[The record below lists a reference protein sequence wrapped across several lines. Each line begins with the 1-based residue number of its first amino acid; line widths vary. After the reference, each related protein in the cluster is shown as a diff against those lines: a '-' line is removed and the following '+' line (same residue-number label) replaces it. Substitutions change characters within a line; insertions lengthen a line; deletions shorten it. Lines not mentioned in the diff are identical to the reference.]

1 MNRISSFVF
10 IGWLDHLYRRL
21 NSAQYDENWRNRPKL
36 TFKWTA
42 TSNFLRILRHWY
54 NIRNQRIKLH
64 QEKTRSKTLKQK
76 VKKGGHPMQHLVT
89 HLPVLGLSLRLELL
103 IWQSSWFKTCWFWFW
118 ALRSLQSLPTK
129 KKRRTD
135 FILDLTLIWTLA
147 LRFRFYD
154 ALRCTSLRAF
164 SRRLSRM
171 RWGRIMRPLPRMSC
185 AMKYPRN
192 CNVGALNHLWMRSY
206 EPMGKFHVVG
216 FLAENYDKNI

>member
-76 VKKGGHPMQHLVT
+76 VKKRGSPYAAPRNAFARARTELATGAADLTVFMVQNMLI
-89 HLPVLGLSLRLELL
+89 LILGAA
-103 IWQSSWFKTCWFWFW
+103 IAAVITD
-118 ALRSLQSLPTK
+118 K